1 MPLFKGT
8 EIRMPTRRHRPHRQS
23 PHQLELKPPTWGGRR
38 EGAGHPRT
46 GRTKVAH
53 RQRPRVT
60 RHTPVHATVRLRDD
74 LPSLRRG
81 QIFRMVRKTIGEVCD
96 QEAFRICQ
104 FSVQQ
109 THVHLIC
116 EADDE
121 TGLARGIQDLTARL
135 ARRLNRHLGRRGR
148 VLADRY
154 HARPLESPREVKTA
168 LRYVLLNGR
177 RHAPQH
183 GRRIGPDWLDPCSSA
198 ASFDGWKEALPW
210 QEPWMRE
217 LAAQEPAT
225 APARSW
231 LLSTGWKE
239 RHGALSLAETPGP
252 PPPVS

>member
-1 MPLFKGT
+1 
-8 EIRMPTRRHRPHRQS
+8 MPTRRRRPNRQ
-23 PHQLELKPPTWGGRR
+23 PPRQLELRPRTWGGRR

-53 RQRPRVT
+53 RRRLRVT
-60 RHTPVHATVRLRDD
+60 RHTPVHVTVRLRDD

-81 QIFRMVRKTIGEVCD
+81 PIFRVVRKILAEVCD
-96 QEAFRICQ
+96 QGAFRVCQ
-104 FSVQQ
+104 FSVQGN
-109 THVHLIC
+109 HVHLIC
-116 EADDE
+116 EATDAAR
-121 TGLARGIQDLTARL
+121 LARGIQDLTARL
-135 ARRLNRHLGRRGR
+135 ARRLNKHLGRRGR

-154 HARPLESPREVKTA
+154 HARPLESPREVKNA

-183 GRRIGPDWLDPCSSA
+183 GRGIGPDWFDPCSSA
-198 ASFDGWKEALPW
+198 ASFDGWKQALPW
-210 QEPWMRE
+210 REPWMRE

-239 RHGALSLAETPGP
+239 RHGALSFAETPGP
-252 PPPVS
+252 KPPVS